1 MSFYGIN
8 SLRLIFWSFFYA
20 FVYFL
25 SFFVGF
31 RYAGEIVREI
41 RDIDCS
47 IYEGKLLCTPSNC
60 QFLWLFICIIFF
72 YFGTDSP
79 LFTPS
84 ALPHRHTPTNP
95 RKKRGCV
102 VASFYLAP
110 LSTHTHT
117 HPTKRKRDRKP
128 ERRKES
134 GELIRTKKSENR

>member
-72 YFGTDSP
+72 ISAPILRSSLHP
-79 LFTPS
+79 LFRIGIP
-84 ALPHRHTPTNP
+84 PPT
-95 RKKRGCV
+95 REKREDAWWQV
-102 VASFYLAP
+102 F
-110 LSTHTHT
+110 
-117 HPTKRKRDRKP
+117 
-128 ERRKES
+128 
-134 GELIRTKKSENR
+134 I